1 MMPDDVLSTTVVSG
15 NYLFPDNSSSSKTVD
30 YELGGVALRDPS
42 QGSMVKVWTANL
54 YIDGSDIGSV
64 YIGAADVPET
74 LQFSGF
80 GITEI
85 SLAFDQNMNPFIG
98 FVQSGAARF
107 WWFDPTVNE
116 QVFSDLPP
124 GTGAPK
130 ATLDDKRPNEQSVSD
145 IIMAYTRS
153 NNLYFRMQRD
163 RYEVEYLLKTGVTGQ
178 VLKVGMNDRNRL
190 QFAIGT
196 FE

>member
-1 MMPDDVLSTTVVSG
+1 MLPDSVLSTTVVAG
-15 NYLFPDNSSSSKTVD
+15 NYLFPDNSSTTKLVD

-42 QGSMVKVWTANL
+42 QGSQVKVWTANL

-74 LQFSGF
+74 LQFSGY

-85 SLAFDQNMNPFIG
+85 SLAFDQNMNPFVA
-98 FVQSGAARF
+98 FVQSGAARY
-107 WWFDPTVNE
+107 WWFDPVENA
-116 QVFSDLPP
+116 QVFGELPP

-130 ATLDDKRPNEQSVSD
+130 ATLDDKRANEQSVSD
-145 IIMAYTRS
+145 IIMAYVRAGS
-153 NNLYFRMQRD
+153 LYFRMQRD
-163 RYEVEYLLKTGVTGQ
+163 RYEVEYLLATGVTGQ
-178 VLKVGMNDRNRL
+178 VLKVGMTDRNRL
-190 QFAIGT
+190 QFALGS